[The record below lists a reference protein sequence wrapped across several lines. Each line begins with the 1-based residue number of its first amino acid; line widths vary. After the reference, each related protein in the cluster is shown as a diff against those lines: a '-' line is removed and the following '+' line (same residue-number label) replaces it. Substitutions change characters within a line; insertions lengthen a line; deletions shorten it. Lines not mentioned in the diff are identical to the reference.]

1 VLSVGRL
8 GRRVASRGAYFTRVG
23 DKTRGM
29 LADLGNNRRVRALAG
44 WILGWLGAVY
54 GRLDRIGWVHSGVH
68 ALFEGGRRQPKTRVI
83 AAVTAVVAL
92 LAGGGVYLLT
102 NGGGT
107 PANAPITY
115 GAVTLP
121 GPFRVMSITPAPGS
135 KAADGSVPV
144 RVTFSAPPSARSPM
158 PTLTPNVAGS
168 WQIVGNSMVFTP
180 RMPFSPST
188 RVTVSVASGGGGV
201 RSNAGH
207 VLASPTTAEYTTG
220 TYSTLRLAEILG
232 QLGYLPMSWQLPDM
246 GLQTESQVNSG
257 STGLATG
264 LAGQIAL
271 AYDPPNG
278 IFTLQQGYP
287 ASLGSMFE
295 PGKWNV
301 VLRGAVMAFQSE
313 HNMSVNAAVTP
324 GLWAAL
330 FKAVMTDQNNVSG
343 YTYAVADQVDPET
356 LTIYHDGQVV
366 LHSPANTGIPASPTV
381 NGTFP
386 VYEKFL
392 ETWMSGT
399 NPDGSSYHD
408 LVQYVSY
415 FNGGDAVHYF
425 ARGAYG
431 FQQSLGCVEL
441 PMTQAKQA
449 FPYLTLGSL
458 VTVTG

>member
-8 GRRVASRGAYFTRVG
+8 GRRVAARAYFSRAT
-23 DKTRGM
+23 D
-29 LADLGNNRRVRALAG
+29 RVRGTLAG
-44 WILGWLGAVY
+44 LGRISGA
-54 GRLDRIGWVHSGVH
+54 H
-68 ALFEGGRRQPKTRVI
+68 ALFDGSRRQPKTRVI

-102 NGGGT
+102 TNGGGT
-107 PANAPITY
+107 SPVT
-115 GAVTLP
+115 GVTLP

-135 KAADGSVPV
+135 KDADGSLPV
-144 RVTFSAPPSARSPM
+144 VVTFSAPPSARSPM
-158 PTLTPNVAGS
+158 PTLTPNAAGT
-168 WQIVGNSMVFTP
+168 WQIISDSMVFTP
-180 RMPFSPST
+180 RTAFSPST
-188 RVTVSVASGGGGV
+188 RITMGVAAGRGGV
-201 RSNAGH
+201 RSAAGH
-207 VLASPTTAEYTTG
+207 LLASPRTAVYTTG
-220 TYSTLRLAEILG
+220 TFSTLRLAEILA
-232 QLGYLPMSWQLPDM
+232 QLGYLPMSWQLPNLD
-246 GLQTESQVNSG
+246 LEAESTVNLAK
-257 STGLATG
+257 TGLV
-264 LAGQIAL
+264 GQIAS
-271 AYDPPNG
+271 AYDPPG
-278 IFTLQQGYP
+278 GTFILEQGYP
-287 ASLGSMFE
+287 ASLDSMFQADQ
-295 PGKWNV
+295 GNV

-313 HNMSVNAAVTP
+313 HNMTVNGTVTLA
-324 GLWAAL
+324 LWTAL
-330 FKAVMTDQNNVSG
+330 FKAAMKNQYNVSG

-366 LHSPANTGIPASPTV
+366 LQSPANTGIPASPTV

-441 PMTQAKQA
+441 PFTQAKA
-449 FPYLTLGSL
+449 AYPYLTLGSL

>member
-8 GRRVASRGAYFTRVG
+8 GRRVAARGGSVGRAG
-23 DKTRGM
+23 DKVRGV
-29 LADLGNNRRVRALAG
+29 LADLGNNRLVRALAG
-44 WILGWLGAVY
+44 WLQAVF
-54 GRLDRIGWVHSGVH
+54 GRVDRIGWVH
-68 ALFEGGRRQPKTRVI
+68 ALFEGARRQPKTRKI

-92 LAGGGVYLLT
+92 LGGAGAYLLT
-102 NGGGT
+102 TGGT

-135 KAADGSVPV
+135 RDADGSLPV
-144 RVTFSAPPSARSPM
+144 TVTFSAPPSARSPM
-158 PTLTPNVAGS
+158 PTVTPNVAGS

-180 RMPFSPST
+180 RMPFAPAT
-188 RVTVSVASGGGGV
+188 RITVSVSSGGGGV
-201 RSNAGH
+201 RSRAGNT
-207 VLASPTTAEYTTG
+207 LASPTTAAYTTG
-220 TYSTLRLAEILG
+220 AYSTMRLAEILS
-232 QLGYLPMSWQLPDM
+232 QLGYLPMSFQLPNV
-246 GLQTESQVNSG
+246 GLLSESEANASDNTA
-257 STGLATG
+257 S

-271 AYDPPNG
+271 AYAPPAG
-278 IFTLQQGYP
+278 IFTLQPGYP
-287 ASLGSMFE
+287 ASLAALFQADQ
-295 PGKWNV
+295 WNV
-301 VLRGAVMAFQSE
+301 VERGAVMAFQSE
-313 HNMSVNAAVTP
+313 HNMSVDGTVTP
-324 GLWAAL
+324 ALWRAL
-330 FKAVMTDQNNVSG
+330 FKAAMTDQDNVNG

-356 LTIYHDGQVV
+356 LTIYHDGQMV
-366 LHSPANTGIPASPTV
+366 LQSPANTGIPASPTV

-392 ETWMSGT
+392 ETYMSGT

-431 FQQSLGCVEL
+431 YQQSLGCVEL
-441 PMTQAKQA
+441 PFDQAKEA
-449 FPYLTLGSL
+449 YPYLTLGSL

>member
-8 GRRVASRGAYFTRVG
+8 GRRVAARGPYFSQAS
-23 DKTRGM
+23 DKVRGM
-29 LADLGNNRRVRALAG
+29 LADLGNHSWVRALAA
-44 WILGWLGAVY
+44 WLRAMF
-54 GRLDRIGWVHSGVH
+54 GRLDRIGWVH
-68 ALFEGGRRQPKTRVI
+68 ALFDGVRRQPKSRVI
-83 AAVTAVVAL
+83 AAATAVIAL
-92 LAGGGVYLLT
+92 LAGGGVYVLT

-107 PANAPITY
+107 PPNAPITY

-121 GPFRVMSITPAPGS
+121 GPFRVMSVTPAPGS
-135 KAADGSVPV
+135 KDADGSLPV
-144 RVTFSAPPSARSPM
+144 RVTFSAPPSDRSPM
-158 PTLTPNVAGS
+158 PTVTPDVAGS

-180 RMPFSPST
+180 RLPFGPST
-188 RVTVSVASGGGGV
+188 RITVSVPAGGGGV
-201 RSNAGH
+201 RSSAGH
-207 VLASPTTAEYTTG
+207 VLAGPTTAEYTTG

-232 QLGYLPMSWQLPDM
+232 QLGYLPMSWQLPDV
-246 GLQTESQVNSG
+246 GLQTESQANSG
-257 STGLATG
+257 NTG
-264 LAGQIAL
+264 LAGQLAL
-271 AYDPPNG
+271 AYDPPSG
-278 IFTLQQGYP
+278 VFTLAQGYP
-287 ASLGSMFE
+287 ASLANLFQPDLG
-295 PGKWNV
+295 NV

-313 HNMSVNAAVTP
+313 HNMSVDGTVTP
-324 GLWAAL
+324 ALWSAL
-330 FKAVMTDQNNVSG
+330 FKAVMTDQNNVNG

-366 LHSPANTGIPASPTV
+366 LQSPANTGIPASPTV

-449 FPYLTLGSL
+449 YPYLTLGSL